1 MSATEGI
8 NETNK
13 LFMDAFSAGDAEKV
27 AGLYTANCRFLPDN
41 SDPINGRAN
50 VQGLFQSMMDG
61 GVSSVELITWEV
73 EDCGDIAVEVGR
85 VVMRGD
91 DDEIVD
97 DGKFIV
103 IWKKENDGWRLHRD
117 IVNSS
122 LPSS

>member
-1 MSATEGI
+1 MLATEGI

-13 LFMDAFSAGDAEKV
+13 LFMDAFSAGDAKKV
-27 AGLYTANCRFLPDN
+27 AGFYTANCRFLPDN
-41 SDPINGRAN
+41 SDPIDGRAN
-50 VQGLFQSMMDG
+50 VQGLLQSMMDG

-73 EDCGDIAVEVGR
+73 EDCGDTAVEVGR

>member
-8 NETNK
+8 YETNK

-27 AGLYTANCRFLPDN
+27 AGFYTANCRFLPDN
-41 SDPINGRAN
+41 SDPVDGRAN
-50 VQGLFQSMMDG
+50 VQGLLQSMMDG

-73 EDCGDIAVEVGR
+73 EDCGDTAVEVGR

-103 IWKKENDGWRLHRD
+103 VWKKENDGWRLHRD

>member
-13 LFMDAFSAGDAEKV
+13 LFMDAFADGDAEKV
-27 AGLYTANCRFLPDN
+27 AGFYTANCRFLPDN
-41 SDPINGRAN
+41 SHPVDGRAN
-50 VQGLFQSMMDG
+50 VQELLQSMMDG
-61 GVSSVELITWEV
+61 GVSSIEPITCEV
-73 EDCGDIAVEVGR
+73 EDCGDTAVEVGR

>member
-27 AGLYTANCRFLPDN
+27 AGFYTANCRFLPDN
-41 SDPINGRAN
+41 SDPVDGRAN
-50 VQGLFQSMMDG
+50 VQGLLQSMMDG

-73 EDCGDIAVEVGR
+73 EDCGDTAVEVGR

-122 LPSS
+122 LPGS

>member
-13 LFMDAFSAGDAEKV
+13 LFMDAFSARDAEKV
-27 AGLYTANCRFLPDN
+27 AGFYTANCRFLPDN
-41 SDPINGRAN
+41 SDPIDGRAN
-50 VQGLFQSMMDG
+50 VQGLLQSMMDG
-61 GVSSVELITWEV
+61 GVASVELITWEV
-73 EDCGDIAVEVGR
+73 EDCGDTAVEVGR

>member
-13 LFMDAFSAGDAEKV
+13 LFMDAFADGDAEKV
-27 AGLYTANCRFLPDN
+27 AGFYSANCRFLPDN
-41 SDPINGRAN
+41 SHPVDGRAN
-50 VQGLFQSMMDG
+50 VQELLQSMMDG
-61 GVSSVELITWEV
+61 GVSSIELITCEV
-73 EDCGDIAVEVGR
+73 EDCGDTAVEVGR
-85 VVMRGD
+85 VVMRGG
-91 DDEIVD
+91 DDEILD

-103 IWKKENDGWRLHRD
+103 IWKKEDDGWRLHRD

>member
-1 MSATEGI
+1 MSAAEGI

-41 SDPINGRAN
+41 SDPIDGRAN
-50 VQGLFQSMMDG
+50 VQGLLQSMMDG

-73 EDCGDIAVEVGR
+73 EDCGDTAVEVGR

>member
-13 LFMDAFSAGDAEKV
+13 LCMDAFSAGDAEKV
-27 AGLYTANCRFLPDN
+27 AGFYTANCRFLPDN
-41 SDPINGRAN
+41 SDPVDGRAN
-50 VQGLFQSMMDG
+50 VQGLLQSMMDG

-73 EDCGDIAVEVGR
+73 EDCGDTAVEVGR

>member
-41 SDPINGRAN
+41 SDPIDGRAN

-73 EDCGDIAVEVGR
+73 EDCGDTAVEVGR

>member
-8 NETNK
+8 NETNR

-27 AGLYTANCRFLPDN
+27 AGFYTANCRFLPDN
-41 SDPINGRAN
+41 SNPVDGRTN
-50 VQGLFQSMMDG
+50 VQELVQSMMDG

-73 EDCGDIAVEVGR
+73 EDCGDTAIEVGR

-91 DDEIVD
+91 TDELID

-103 IWKKENDGWRLHRD
+103 IWKKEEGGWRLHRD

-122 LPSS
+122 LAAS

>member
-13 LFMDAFSAGDAEKV
+13 LFMDAFADGDAEKV
-27 AGLYTANCRFLPDN
+27 AGFYTANCRFLPDN
-41 SDPINGRAN
+41 SHPVDGRAN
-50 VQGLFQSMMDG
+50 VQELLQSMMDG
-61 GVSSVELITWEV
+61 GVSSIELITCEV
-73 EDCGDIAVEVGR
+73 EDCGDTAVEVGR
-85 VVMRGD
+85 VVMRGG
-91 DDEIVD
+91 DDEILD

-103 IWKKENDGWRLHRD
+103 IWKKQDDGWRLHRD